1 MIEAATS
8 PSRSVSPAASV
19 SRGGECWA
27 PSFSGARVKAHVTQL
42 RAEYGVRVQRSVFE
56 CVVTSAG
63 YERFCERLR
72 DALGRGEGEIRM
84 YRLCGACHRASR
96 RVGRGV
102 NPAATLSGLLVL

>member
-1 MIEAATS
+1 MIVAVAYD
-8 PSRSVSPAASV
+8 VSST
-19 SRGGECWA
+19 
-27 PSFSGARVKAHVTQL
+27 RVRTRIAHL
-42 RAEYGVRVQRSVFE
+42 LEDYGVRVQRSVFE

-84 YRLCGACHRASR
+84 YRLCGECHRASR

-102 NPAATLSGLLVL
+102 NPAAILSGPLVL